1 MKNRVAITAVVLVA
15 LALVTAA
22 GAGTSSATT
31 SFAPP
36 GPTSGQTLYV
46 TFVISSTAPV
56 VPYEYAIQNT
66 CAYPKGHFTLG
77 QRDDITAWTDT
88 DPATGNPQVTMP
100 VYLQSVPS
108 GATCKV
114 SLVSKNTVVKGS
126 TETYPVA

>member
-1 MKNRVAITAVVLVA
+1 MKNRVAITAVALVA
-15 LALVTAA
+15 LALATAA

-31 SFAPP
+31 TWGSQV
-36 GPTSGQTLYV
+36 PTSGETLYV
-46 TFVISSTAPV
+46 TFTISTTAPV
-56 VPYEYAIQNT
+56 VPYEYALQNT
-66 CAYPKGHFTLG
+66 CAYPKAHFTLG

-100 VYLQSVPS
+100 VYLQSVPA

-126 TETYPVA
+126 TATYTVG

>member
-22 GAGTSSATT
+22 GAGTSTATT
-31 SFAPP
+31 SWAPQV
-36 GPTSGQTLYV
+36 PTSGQTLYV
-46 TFVISSTAPV
+46 TFVIFTTAPV
-56 VPYEYAIQNT
+56 VPYEYAMQNT

-88 DPATGNPQVTMP
+88 DPAGNPQVTMP
-100 VYLQSVPS
+100 VYLQSVPVD
-108 GATCKV
+108 AVCKV

-126 TETYPVA
+126 TQTYTVS